1 MSTIKNPTRFAEL
14 EYCLQGY
21 FDGKLAPVM
30 KQVRDELTHKQ
41 LEERGRY
48 QSSLAGV
55 LASANPYVNN
65 TEFVLKQTGKW
76 NSKTTED
83 YLAMCNQKIWK
94 DKNIVKDLA
103 LLAGEWRNAV
113 VKEIGRS
120 KYDALSKAC
129 GEDLAYA
136 YVAQRMEDLMIGK
149 LVKDNTPKSTM
160 DYILRKAAQNSI
172 WGLQEELMKSPL
184 TAEIE
189 ARGEKAYKPS
199 KTEKFA
205 GRATASVM
213 DAVTMGGIGSWKSLA
228 TLVGSDMAL
237 GYVLDSKKG
246 NAEQRKEQVMELS
259 ISKGVFGQNGNAFTG
274 FRSQAKKVNATDN
287 GYVKTLNS
295 KFHNK
300 IHIPQKAF
308 TPMAWTDN
316 SLSFLSKKSKIKFPF
331 QKEQEKRNDPK
342 YKNVPLIVA
351 PGKEDAY
358 LEEKAKHDAAK
369 VAEAERIIKERNETE
384 ALQEDA
390 EQQQSEDTQQEQ
402 PERDNSN
409 GWEGLLKNFGLNG
422 FSDIGNNLGYVIAM
436 LPDIL
441 VGLFTG
447 KTQSLG
453 LKDNMMPIAAILAGM
468 FVKNPLLKMT
478 LIGMG
483 GTNLLNKAG
492 HEALANKRESNDGNA
507 VSYDNTTS
515 QAVQYK
521 SYPDE
526 PLNPRIANPVLQGNC
541 LVATI
546 DRVPYTIQLPEHVVG
561 AYQAGALPLNTLA
574 NAVLAKSDQMRQM
587 AEHNYGEQEVRS
599 VRNEAMENAEQ
610 REVIQRSR

>member
-237 GYVLDSKKG
+237 GYILDSKKG
-246 NAEQRKEQVMELS
+246 NGEQRKEQAMELS

-295 KFHNK
+295 KLHNK

-316 SLSFLSKKSKIKFPF
+316 SFKFPF

-369 VAEAERIIKERNETE
+369 IAEAERIIKERNETE

-390 EQQQSEDTQQEQ
+390 EQQQSEETQQEQ

-483 GTNLLNKAG
+483 GANLLNKAG

-507 VSYDNTTS
+507 VSYDNTTA

-526 PLNPRIANPVLQGNC
+526 PLNPRIVNPVLQGNC

-587 AEHNYGEQEVRS
+587 AERNYGEQEVRN

>member
-30 KQVRDELTHKQ
+30 KQVRDDLTHKQ

-55 LASANPYVNN
+55 LASAKPYADN

-205 GRATASVM
+205 GRATASVV

-246 NAEQRKEQVMELS
+246 NGEQRKEQAMELS

-295 KFHNK
+295 KLHNK

-308 TPMAWTDN
+308 TPMTWTDN
-316 SLSFLSKKSKIKFPF
+316 SFKFPF

-369 VAEAERIIKERNETE
+369 IAEAERIIQEKKEAEAQQTET
-384 ALQEDA
+384 DK
-390 EQQQSEDTQQEQ
+390 QQQAQSEEELQEQ
-402 PERDNSN
+402 PENDNSN

-453 LKDNMMPIAAILAGM
+453 LKDNMMQIAAILAGM

-483 GTNLLNKAG
+483 GANLLNKAG
-492 HEALANKRESNDGNA
+492 HEALANKRESNDRNA

-587 AEHNYGEQEVRS
+587 AERNYGEQEVRN

>member
-237 GYVLDSKKG
+237 GYILDSKKG
-246 NAEQRKEQVMELS
+246 NGEQRKEQAMELS

-295 KFHNK
+295 KLHNK

-316 SLSFLSKKSKIKFPF
+316 SFKFPF

-369 VAEAERIIKERNETE
+369 IAEAERIIQEKKEAEAQQTET
-384 ALQEDA
+384 D
-390 EQQQSEDTQQEQ
+390 EQQQAQSEEEQQEQ
-402 PERDNSN
+402 PENDNSN
-409 GWEGLLKNFGLNG
+409 GWEGLLKNFGLDG

-483 GTNLLNKAG
+483 GANLLNKAG

-526 PLNPRIANPVLQGNC
+526 PLNPRIVNPVLQGNC

-587 AEHNYGEQEVRS
+587 AERNYGEQEVRS

>member
-237 GYVLDSKKG
+237 GYILDSKKG
-246 NAEQRKEQVMELS
+246 NGEQRKEQAMELS

-295 KFHNK
+295 KLHNK

-316 SLSFLSKKSKIKFPF
+316 SFKFPF

-342 YKNVPLIVA
+342 YKNVPLIVT

-369 VAEAERIIKERNETE
+369 VAEAERIIQEKKEEEAQQTET
-384 ALQEDA
+384 D
-390 EQQQSEDTQQEQ
+390 EQQQAQSEEELQEQ
-402 PERDNSN
+402 PENDNSN

-483 GTNLLNKAG
+483 GANLLNKAG
-492 HEALANKRESNDGNA
+492 HEVLANKREGNDGNA
-507 VSYDNTTS
+507 VSYGNTTA

-541 LVATI
+541 LVASI

-574 NAVLAKSDQMRQM
+574 NAVLAKSDRMRQM
-587 AEHNYGEQEVRS
+587 AERNYGEQEVRN

>member
-30 KQVRDELTHKQ
+30 KQVRDDLTHKQ

-55 LASANPYVNN
+55 LASANPYVDN

-205 GRATASVM
+205 GRATASVV

-237 GYVLDSKKG
+237 GYILDSKKG
-246 NAEQRKEQVMELS
+246 NGEQRKEQAMELS
-259 ISKGVFGQNGNAFTG
+259 ISKGVFGQNGNAITG

-295 KFHNK
+295 KLHNK

-308 TPMAWTDN
+308 TPMAWPDN
-316 SLSFLSKKSKIKFPF
+316 SFKFPF

-369 VAEAERIIKERNETE
+369 VAEAERIIQEKKEAEAQQTET
-384 ALQEDA
+384 D
-390 EQQQSEDTQQEQ
+390 EQQQAQSEEELQEQ
-402 PERDNSN
+402 PENDNSN

-478 LIGMG
+478 LIGIG
-483 GTNLLNKAG
+483 GANLLNKAG

-507 VSYDNTTS
+507 VSYGNTTA

-526 PLNPRIANPVLQGNC
+526 PLNPRIANPVLQSNS

-587 AEHNYGEQEVRS
+587 AERNYGEQEVRS

>member
-205 GRATASVM
+205 GRATASVV

-237 GYVLDSKKG
+237 DYILDSKKG
-246 NAEQRKEQVMELS
+246 NGEQRKEQAMELS

-295 KFHNK
+295 KLHNK

-316 SLSFLSKKSKIKFPF
+316 SIKFPF

-483 GTNLLNKAG
+483 GANLLNKAG

-507 VSYDNTTS
+507 VSYGNTTA

-587 AEHNYGEQEVRS
+587 AERNYGEQEVRN

>member
-1 MSTIKNPTRFAEL
+1 MNTINNPMRFAEL
-14 EYCLQGY
+14 EYCLQSY
-21 FDGKLAPVM
+21 FDGKLVPMM
-30 KQVRDELTHKQ
+30 KQVQDTLANKMVDEK
-41 LEERGRY
+41 GRY
-48 QSSLAGV
+48 QSSLAGIF
-55 LASANPYVNN
+55 ASVNPYADN
-65 TEFVLKQTGKW
+65 TDYVLKHTGKW

-94 DKNIVKDLA
+94 DKTIVKDLA
-103 LLAGEWRNAV
+103 TIAGEWRNAV

-136 YVAQRMEDLMIGK
+136 YIAQRMENLMIGK
-149 LVKDNTPKSTM
+149 LVKNNTPKSTM
-160 DYILRKAAQNSI
+160 DYILRKAAQDSI

-205 GRATASVM
+205 GKATASVV

-228 TLVGSDMAL
+228 TFVGSDMAM
-237 GYVLDSKKG
+237 GYALDTKKE
-246 NAEQRKEQVMELS
+246 NTEHRKEQAMELS
-259 ISKGVFGQNGNAFTG
+259 ISKGVFGQSGNAFAG

-287 GYVKTLNS
+287 GYLKSINS
-295 KFHNK
+295 KLNNK
-300 IHIPQKAF
+300 IHIPQKAI
-308 TPMAWTDN
+308 TRMAWTDN
-316 SLSFLSKKSKIKFPF
+316 SYKFPF
-331 QKEQEKRNDPK
+331 LQEQEKRNNPK
-342 YKNVPLIVA
+342 YKDVPLIVA

-358 LEEKAKHDAAK
+358 LKDKAKNEAAK
-369 VAEAERIIKERNETE
+369 VAEAERIIKEKNETE
-384 ALQEDA
+384 VLQEDA

-409 GWEGLLKNFGLNG
+409 GWDGLLKNFGLDG
-422 FSDIGNNLGYVIAM
+422 FGDIGNNLGYVIAM

-441 VGLFTG
+441 VGMLTG

-453 LKDNMMPIAAILAGM
+453 LKDNMMPIASILAGM

-483 GTNLLNKAG
+483 GANLLNKAG
-492 HEALANKRESNDGNA
+492 HEALANKQEGNESNVALGSNTNA
-507 VSYDNTTS
+507 VR
-515 QAVQYK
+515 YK

-526 PLNPRIANPVLQGNC
+526 PLNPRITNPVLQGNC

-546 DRVPYTIQLPEHVVG
+546 DKVPYTIQLPEHVVG

-574 NAVLAKSDQMRQM
+574 NSILAKSDQMRLV
-587 AEHNYGEQEVRS
+587 AGRNYGEHE

-610 REVIQRSR
+610 REIIQRSR

>member
-237 GYVLDSKKG
+237 GYILDSKKG
-246 NAEQRKEQVMELS
+246 NGEQRKEQAMELS

-295 KFHNK
+295 KLHNK

-308 TPMAWTDN
+308 THMAWTDN
-316 SLSFLSKKSKIKFPF
+316 SFKFPF

-369 VAEAERIIKERNETE
+369 IAEAERIIQEKKEAEAQQTET
-384 ALQEDA
+384 D
-390 EQQQSEDTQQEQ
+390 EQQQVQSEEELQEQ
-402 PERDNSN
+402 PENDNSN
-409 GWEGLLKNFGLNG
+409 GWEGLLKNFGLDG

-483 GTNLLNKAG
+483 GANLLNKAG
-492 HEALANKRESNDGNA
+492 HEALANKQEGNDGNA
-507 VSYDNTTS
+507 VSYGNTTA

-541 LVATI
+541 LVTTI

-574 NAVLAKSDQMRQM
+574 NAVLAKSDQTRQM
-587 AEHNYGEQEVRS
+587 AERNYGEQEVRN
-599 VRNEAMENAEQ
+599 VRNEAMENAEL

>member
-1 MSTIKNPTRFAEL
+1 MNTINNPIRFAEL
-14 EYCLQGY
+14 EYCLQSY
-21 FDGKLAPVM
+21 FDGKLVPMM
-30 KQVRDELTHKQ
+30 KQVQDTLANKQ
-41 LEERGRY
+41 LDEKGRY
-48 QSSLAGV
+48 QSSLAGIF
-55 LASANPYVNN
+55 ASVNPYADN
-65 TEFVLKQTGKW
+65 TDYVLKHTGKW

-94 DKNIVKDLA
+94 DKTIVKDLA
-103 LLAGEWRNAV
+103 TITGEWRNAV

-136 YVAQRMEDLMIGK
+136 YIAQRMENLMIGK

-160 DYILRKAAQNSI
+160 DYILRKAAQDSI

-205 GRATASVM
+205 GKATASVV

-228 TLVGSDMAL
+228 TFVGSDMAL
-237 GYVLDSKKG
+237 GYALDTKKG
-246 NAEQRKEQVMELS
+246 NTEQRKEQAMELS
-259 ISKGVFGQNGNAFTG
+259 ISKGVFGQSGNAFAS

-287 GYVKTLNS
+287 GYLKSINS
-295 KFHNK
+295 KLNNK
-300 IHIPQKAF
+300 IHIPQKAI
-308 TPMAWTDN
+308 TRMAWTDN
-316 SLSFLSKKSKIKFPF
+316 SYKFPF
-331 QKEQEKRNDPK
+331 LQEQEKRNNPK
-342 YKNVPLIVA
+342 YKDVPLIVA

-358 LEEKAKHDAAK
+358 LKDKAKNEAAK
-369 VAEAERIIKERNETE
+369 VAEAERIIKEKNEAE

-409 GWEGLLKNFGLNG
+409 GWDGLLKNFGLDG

-441 VGLFTG
+441 VGMFTG

-453 LKDNMMPIAAILAGM
+453 LKDNMMPIAAVLAGM

-483 GTNLLNKAG
+483 GANLLNKAG
-492 HEALANKRESNDGNA
+492 HEALANKQEGNA
-507 VSYDNTTS
+507 ALGSNTN
-515 QAVQYK
+515 AVRYK

-526 PLNPRIANPVLQGNC
+526 PLNPRITNPMLQGNC

-546 DRVPYTIQLPEHVVG
+546 DKVPYTIQLPEHVVG

-574 NAVLAKSDQMRQM
+574 NSILAKSDQMRQV
-587 AEHNYGEQEVRS
+587 AERNYGKHE

>member
-205 GRATASVM
+205 GRATASVV

-237 GYVLDSKKG
+237 GYILDSKKG
-246 NAEQRKEQVMELS
+246 NGEQRKEQAMELS

-295 KFHNK
+295 KLHNK

-316 SLSFLSKKSKIKFPF
+316 SFKFPF

-342 YKNVPLIVA
+342 YKNVPLIVT

-369 VAEAERIIKERNETE
+369 IAEAERIIKERNETE

-390 EQQQSEDTQQEQ
+390 EQQQSEETQQEQ

-483 GTNLLNKAG
+483 GANLLNKAG
-492 HEALANKRESNDGNA
+492 HEALANKREGNDGNA
-507 VSYDNTTS
+507 VSYGNTTA

-587 AEHNYGEQEVRS
+587 AERNYGEQEVRS

>member
-237 GYVLDSKKG
+237 GYILDSKKG
-246 NAEQRKEQVMELS
+246 NGEQRKEQAMELS

-295 KFHNK
+295 KLHNK

-316 SLSFLSKKSKIKFPF
+316 SFKFPF

-369 VAEAERIIKERNETE
+369 IAEAERIIKERNETE

-390 EQQQSEDTQQEQ
+390 EQQQSEETQQEQ

-483 GTNLLNKAG
+483 GANLPNKAG

-526 PLNPRIANPVLQGNC
+526 PLNPRIVNPVLQGNC

-587 AEHNYGEQEVRS
+587 AERNYGEQEVRS

>member
-1 MSTIKNPTRFAEL
+1 MSTIKTPTRFAEL

-30 KQVRDELTHKQ
+30 KQVRDDLTHKQ

-55 LASANPYVNN
+55 LASANPYAGN
-65 TEFVLKQTGKW
+65 TDFVLKQTGKW

-83 YLAMCNQKIWK
+83 YLEMCNQKIWK
-94 DKNIVKDLA
+94 DKNIVNDLA
-103 LLAGEWRNAV
+103 TIAGEWRNAV

-160 DYILRKAAQNSI
+160 DYIVRKAAQNSI

-184 TAEIE
+184 TVEIE

-205 GRATASVM
+205 GRATASVV

-237 GYVLDSKKG
+237 GYILDSKKG
-246 NAEQRKEQVMELS
+246 NGEQRKEQAMELS

-295 KFHNK
+295 KLHNK

-308 TPMAWTDN
+308 TPMTWTDN
-316 SLSFLSKKSKIKFPF
+316 SFKFPF

-369 VAEAERIIKERNETE
+369 IAEAERIIQEKEEAEAQQTET
-384 ALQEDA
+384 D
-390 EQQQSEDTQQEQ
+390 EQQQTQSEEELQEQ
-402 PERDNSN
+402 PENDNSN

-483 GTNLLNKAG
+483 GANLLNKAG

-526 PLNPRIANPVLQGNC
+526 PLNPRIASPVLQGNC

-587 AEHNYGEQEVRS
+587 AERNYGEQEVRN

>member
-94 DKNIVKDLA
+94 DNNIVKDLA
-103 LLAGEWRNAV
+103 TIAGEWRNAV

-237 GYVLDSKKG
+237 GYILDSKKG
-246 NAEQRKEQVMELS
+246 NGEQRKEQAMELS

-295 KFHNK
+295 KLHNK

-316 SLSFLSKKSKIKFPF
+316 SFKFPF

-369 VAEAERIIKERNETE
+369 IAEAERIIKERNETE

-390 EQQQSEDTQQEQ
+390 EQQQSEETQQEQ

-483 GTNLLNKAG
+483 GANLLNKAG

-526 PLNPRIANPVLQGNC
+526 PLNPRIVNPVLQGNC

-574 NAVLAKSDQMRQM
+574 NAVLAKSDQTRQM
-587 AEHNYGEQEVRS
+587 AERNYGEQEVRN
-599 VRNEAMENAEQ
+599 VRNEAMENAEL

>member
-237 GYVLDSKKG
+237 GYILDSKKG
-246 NAEQRKEQVMELS
+246 NGEQRKEQAMELS

-295 KFHNK
+295 KLHNK

-316 SLSFLSKKSKIKFPF
+316 SFKFPF

-369 VAEAERIIKERNETE
+369 IAEAERIIQEKKEAEAQQTET
-384 ALQEDA
+384 D
-390 EQQQSEDTQQEQ
+390 EQQQAQSEEELQEQ
-402 PERDNSN
+402 PENDNSN

-483 GTNLLNKAG
+483 GANLLNKAG

-526 PLNPRIANPVLQGNC
+526 PLNPRIVNPVLQGNC

-587 AEHNYGEQEVRS
+587 AERNYGEQEVRN

>member
-1 MSTIKNPTRFAEL
+1 MNTINNPMRFAEL
-14 EYCLQGY
+14 EYCLQSY
-21 FDGKLAPVM
+21 FDGKLVPMM
-30 KQVRDELTHKQ
+30 KQVQDTLANKKVDEK
-41 LEERGRY
+41 GRY
-48 QSSLAGV
+48 QSSLAGIF
-55 LASANPYVNN
+55 ASVNPYADN
-65 TEFVLKQTGKW
+65 TDYVLKHTGKW

-94 DKNIVKDLA
+94 DKTIVKDLA
-103 LLAGEWRNAV
+103 TIAGEWRNAV

-136 YVAQRMEDLMIGK
+136 YIAQRMENLMIGK

-160 DYILRKAAQNSI
+160 DYILRKAAQDSM

-205 GRATASVM
+205 GKATASVV

-228 TLVGSDMAL
+228 TFVGSDMAL
-237 GYVLDSKKG
+237 GYALDTKKG
-246 NAEQRKEQVMELS
+246 NTEHRKEQAMELS
-259 ISKGVFGQNGNAFTG
+259 ISKGVFGQSGNAFAG

-287 GYVKTLNS
+287 GYLKSINS
-295 KFHNK
+295 KLNNK
-300 IHIPQKAF
+300 IHIPQKAI
-308 TPMAWTDN
+308 TRMAWTDN
-316 SLSFLSKKSKIKFPF
+316 SYKFPF
-331 QKEQEKRNDPK
+331 LQEQEKRNNPK
-342 YKNVPLIVA
+342 YKDVPLIVA

-358 LEEKAKHDAAK
+358 LKDKAKNEAAK
-369 VAEAERIIKERNETE
+369 VAEAERIIKEKNETE

-409 GWEGLLKNFGLNG
+409 GWDGLLKNFGLDG
-422 FSDIGNNLGYVIAM
+422 FCDIGNNLGYVIAM

-441 VGLFTG
+441 VGMFTG

-453 LKDNMMPIAAILAGM
+453 LKDNMMPIAAVLAGM

-483 GTNLLNKAG
+483 GANLLNKAG
-492 HEALANKRESNDGNA
+492 HEALANKQEGNKSNVALGSNTNA
-507 VSYDNTTS
+507 VR
-515 QAVQYK
+515 YK

-526 PLNPRIANPVLQGNC
+526 PLNPRITNPVLQGNC

-546 DRVPYTIQLPEHVVG
+546 DKVPYTIQLPEHVVG

-574 NAVLAKSDQMRQM
+574 NSILAKSDQMRLV
-587 AEHNYGEQEVRS
+587 AGRSYGEHE

-610 REVIQRSR
+610 REIIQRSR

>member
-1 MSTIKNPTRFAEL
+1 MNTINNPMRFAEL
-14 EYCLQGY
+14 EYCLQSY
-21 FDGKLAPVM
+21 FDGKLVPMM
-30 KQVRDELTHKQ
+30 KQVQDTLANKQVDEK
-41 LEERGRY
+41 GRY
-48 QSSLAGV
+48 QSSLAGIF
-55 LASANPYVNN
+55 ASVNPYADN
-65 TEFVLKQTGKW
+65 TDYVLKHTGKW

-94 DKNIVKDLA
+94 DKVIVKDLA
-103 LLAGEWRNAV
+103 TIAGEWRNAV

-136 YVAQRMEDLMIGK
+136 YIAQRMENLMIGK

-160 DYILRKAAQNSI
+160 DYILRKAAQDSI

-205 GRATASVM
+205 GKATASVV

-228 TLVGSDMAL
+228 TFVGSDMAL
-237 GYVLDSKKG
+237 GYALDTKKG
-246 NAEQRKEQVMELS
+246 NTEHRKEQAMELS
-259 ISKGVFGQNGNAFTG
+259 ISKGVFGQSGNAFAG
-274 FRSQAKKVNATDN
+274 FRSQAKKMNATDN
-287 GYVKTLNS
+287 GYLKSINS
-295 KFHNK
+295 KLNNK
-300 IHIPQKAF
+300 IHIPQKAI
-308 TPMAWTDN
+308 TRMAWTDN
-316 SLSFLSKKSKIKFPF
+316 SYKFPF
-331 QKEQEKRNDPK
+331 LQEQEKRNNPK
-342 YKNVPLIVA
+342 YKDVPLIVA

-358 LEEKAKHDAAK
+358 LKDKVKNEAAK
-369 VAEAERIIKERNETE
+369 VAEAERIIKEKNEAE
-384 ALQEDA
+384 PLQEDA
-390 EQQQSEDTQQEQ
+390 EQQQSEETQQEQ

-409 GWEGLLKNFGLNG
+409 GWDGLLKNFGLDG
-422 FSDIGNNLGYVIAM
+422 FCDIGNNLGYVIAM

-441 VGLFTG
+441 VGMFTG

-453 LKDNMMPIAAILAGM
+453 LKDNMMPIAAVLAGM

-483 GTNLLNKAG
+483 GANLLNKAG
-492 HEALANKRESNDGNA
+492 HEALANKQEGNVALGSNTNA
-507 VSYDNTTS
+507 VR
-515 QAVQYK
+515 YK

-526 PLNPRIANPVLQGNC
+526 PLNPRITNPVLQGNC

-546 DRVPYTIQLPEHVVG
+546 DKVPYTIQLPEHVVG

-574 NAVLAKSDQMRQM
+574 NSILAKSDQMRQI
-587 AEHNYGEQEVRS
+587 AGRSYGEHE

>member
-1 MSTIKNPTRFAEL
+1 MNTINNPMRFAEL
-14 EYCLQGY
+14 EYCLQSY
-21 FDGKLAPVM
+21 FDGKLVPMM
-30 KQVRDELTHKQ
+30 KQVQDTLANKKVDEK
-41 LEERGRY
+41 GRY
-48 QSSLAGV
+48 QSSLAGIF
-55 LASANPYVNN
+55 ASANPYADN
-65 TEFVLKQTGKW
+65 TDYVLKHTGKW
-76 NSKTTED
+76 NSKTPED

-94 DKNIVKDLA
+94 DKTIVKDLA
-103 LLAGEWRNAV
+103 TIAGEWRNAV

-136 YVAQRMEDLMIGK
+136 YIAQRMENLMIGK

-160 DYILRKAAQNSI
+160 DYILRKAAQDSM

-205 GRATASVM
+205 GKATASVV

-228 TLVGSDMAL
+228 TFVGSDMAL
-237 GYVLDSKKG
+237 GYALDTKKG
-246 NAEQRKEQVMELS
+246 NTEHRKEQAMELS
-259 ISKGVFGQNGNAFTG
+259 ISKGVFGQSGNAFAG

-287 GYVKTLNS
+287 GYLKSINS
-295 KFHNK
+295 KLNNK
-300 IHIPQKAF
+300 IHIPQKAI
-308 TPMAWTDN
+308 TRMAWTYN
-316 SLSFLSKKSKIKFPF
+316 SYKFPF
-331 QKEQEKRNDPK
+331 LQEQEKRNNPK
-342 YKNVPLIVA
+342 YKDVPLIVA

-358 LEEKAKHDAAK
+358 LKDKAKNEAAK
-369 VAEAERIIKERNETE
+369 VAEAERIIKEKNETE

-390 EQQQSEDTQQEQ
+390 EQQQSEDTQQKQ

-409 GWEGLLKNFGLNG
+409 GWDGLLKNFGLDG

-441 VGLFTG
+441 VGMFTG

-453 LKDNMMPIAAILAGM
+453 LKDNMMPIASILAGM

-483 GTNLLNKAG
+483 GANLLNKAG
-492 HEALANKRESNDGNA
+492 HEALANKQEGNKSNVALGSNTNA
-507 VSYDNTTS
+507 VR
-515 QAVQYK
+515 YK

-526 PLNPRIANPVLQGNC
+526 PLNPRITNPVLQGNC

-546 DRVPYTIQLPEHVVG
+546 DKVPYTIQLPEHVVG

-574 NAVLAKSDQMRQM
+574 NSILAKSDQMRLV
-587 AEHNYGEQEVRS
+587 AGRSYGEHE

-610 REVIQRSR
+610 REIIQRSR

>member
-1 MSTIKNPTRFAEL
+1 MSTIKNPTRFSEL
-14 EYCLQGY
+14 EFCLQRY

-30 KQVRDELTHKQ
+30 KQVRDDLTHKQ

-55 LASANPYVNN
+55 LASANPYADN

-172 WGLQEELMKSPL
+172 WGLQEELLKSPL

-205 GRATASVM
+205 GRATASVV

-237 GYVLDSKKG
+237 GYILDSKKG
-246 NAEQRKEQVMELS
+246 NGEQRKEQAMELS

-295 KFHNK
+295 KLHNK

-316 SLSFLSKKSKIKFPF
+316 SFKFPF

-409 GWEGLLKNFGLNG
+409 GWDGLLKNFGLDG
-422 FSDIGNNLGYVIAM
+422 FGDIGNNLGYVIAM

-441 VGLFTG
+441 VGMFTG

-453 LKDNMMPIAAILAGM
+453 LKDNMMPIASILAGM

-483 GTNLLNKAG
+483 GANLLNKVG
-492 HEALANKRESNDGNA
+492 HEALANKQEGNESNVALGSNTNA
-507 VSYDNTTS
+507 VR
-515 QAVQYK
+515 YK

-526 PLNPRIANPVLQGNC
+526 PLNTRIANPVLQGNC

-546 DRVPYTIQLPEHVVG
+546 DKVPYTIQLPEHVVG

-574 NAVLAKSDQMRQM
+574 NSILAKSDQMRLV
-587 AEHNYGEQEVRS
+587 AGRSYGEHE

-610 REVIQRSR
+610 REIIQRSR

>member
-30 KQVRDELTHKQ
+30 KQVRDDLTHKQ

-55 LASANPYVNN
+55 LASANPYADN

-205 GRATASVM
+205 GRATASVV

-237 GYVLDSKKG
+237 GYILDSKKG
-246 NAEQRKEQVMELS
+246 NGEQRKEQVMELS

-295 KFHNK
+295 KLHNK

-316 SLSFLSKKSKIKFPF
+316 SFKFPF

-409 GWEGLLKNFGLNG
+409 GWDGLLKNFGLDG
-422 FSDIGNNLGYVIAM
+422 FGDIGNNLGYVIAM

-441 VGLFTG
+441 VGMFTG

-453 LKDNMMPIAAILAGM
+453 LKDNMMPIASILAGM

-483 GTNLLNKAG
+483 GANLLNKAG
-492 HEALANKRESNDGNA
+492 HEALANKQEGNKSNVALGSNTNA
-507 VSYDNTTS
+507 VR
-515 QAVQYK
+515 YK

-526 PLNPRIANPVLQGNC
+526 PLNTRIANPVLQGNC

-546 DRVPYTIQLPEHVVG
+546 DKVPYTIQLPEHVVG

-574 NAVLAKSDQMRQM
+574 NSILAKSDQMRLV
-587 AEHNYGEQEVRS
+587 AGRSYGEHE

-610 REVIQRSR
+610 REIIQRSR

>member
-1 MSTIKNPTRFAEL
+1 MSTIKNPTRFVEL
-14 EYCLQGY
+14 EFCLQGY
-21 FDGKLAPVM
+21 FDDKLAPVM
-30 KQVRDELTHKQ
+30 KQVRDDLTHKQ

-55 LASANPYVNN
+55 LASTNPYADN

-83 YLAMCNQKIWK
+83 YLEMCNQKIWK

-103 LLAGEWRNAV
+103 LLAGEWRNSV

-189 ARGEKAYKPS
+189 ARGEKVYKPS

-205 GRATASVM
+205 GRATASVV

-237 GYVLDSKKG
+237 GYILDSKKG
-246 NAEQRKEQVMELS
+246 NGEQRKEQAMELS

-295 KFHNK
+295 KLHNK

-308 TPMAWTDN
+308 THMAWADN
-316 SLSFLSKKSKIKFPF
+316 SFKFPF

-369 VAEAERIIKERNETE
+369 VAEAERIIQEKKEAEAQQTET
-384 ALQEDA
+384 D
-390 EQQQSEDTQQEQ
+390 EQQQAQSEELQEQ
-402 PERDNSN
+402 PENDNSN

-483 GTNLLNKAG
+483 GANLLNKAG
-492 HEALANKRESNDGNA
+492 HEALANKRESSDGNTA
-507 VSYDNTTS
+507 SYGNTTA

-587 AEHNYGEQEVRS
+587 AERNYGEQEVRN
-599 VRNEAMENAEQ
+599 VRSEAMENAEQ

>member
-1 MSTIKNPTRFAEL
+1 MNTINNPMRFAEL
-14 EYCLQGY
+14 EYCLQSY
-21 FDGKLAPVM
+21 FDGKLVPMM
-30 KQVRDELTHKQ
+30 KQVQDTLANKKVDEK
-41 LEERGRY
+41 GRY
-48 QSSLAGV
+48 QSSLAGIF
-55 LASANPYVNN
+55 ASVNPYADN
-65 TEFVLKQTGKW
+65 TDYVLKHTGKW

-94 DKNIVKDLA
+94 DKTIVKDLA
-103 LLAGEWRNAV
+103 TIAGEWRNAV

-136 YVAQRMEDLMIGK
+136 YIAQRMENLMIGK

-160 DYILRKAAQNSI
+160 DYILRKAAQDSM

-205 GRATASVM
+205 GKATASVV

-228 TLVGSDMAL
+228 TFVGSDMAL
-237 GYVLDSKKG
+237 GYALDTKKG
-246 NAEQRKEQVMELS
+246 NTEHRKEQAMELS

-287 GYVKTLNS
+287 GYLKSINS
-295 KFHNK
+295 KLNNK
-300 IHIPQKAF
+300 IHIPQKAI
-308 TPMAWTDN
+308 TRMAWTDN
-316 SLSFLSKKSKIKFPF
+316 SYKFPF
-331 QKEQEKRNDPK
+331 LQEQEKRNNPK
-342 YKNVPLIVA
+342 YKDVPLIVA

-358 LEEKAKHDAAK
+358 LKDKAKNEAAK
-369 VAEAERIIKERNETE
+369 VAEAERIIKEKNETE

-409 GWEGLLKNFGLNG
+409 GWDGLLKNFGLDG
-422 FSDIGNNLGYVIAM
+422 FGDIGNNLGYVIAM

-441 VGLFTG
+441 VGMFTG

-453 LKDNMMPIAAILAGM
+453 LKDNMMPIASILAGM

-478 LIGMG
+478 LISMG
-483 GTNLLNKAG
+483 GANLLNKAG
-492 HEALANKRESNDGNA
+492 HEALANKQEGNKSNVALGSNTNA
-507 VSYDNTTS
+507 VR
-515 QAVQYK
+515 YK

-526 PLNPRIANPVLQGNC
+526 PLNPRITNPVLQGNC

-546 DRVPYTIQLPEHVVG
+546 DKVPYTIQLPEHVVG

-574 NAVLAKSDQMRQM
+574 NSILAKSDQMRLV
-587 AEHNYGEQEVRS
+587 AGRSYGEHE

-610 REVIQRSR
+610 REIIQRSR

>member
-21 FDGKLAPVM
+21 FDGKLTPVM

-237 GYVLDSKKG
+237 GYILDSKKG
-246 NAEQRKEQVMELS
+246 NGEQRKEQAMELS

-295 KFHNK
+295 KLHNK

-316 SLSFLSKKSKIKFPF
+316 SFKFPF

-369 VAEAERIIKERNETE
+369 IAEAERIIKERNETE

-390 EQQQSEDTQQEQ
+390 EQQQSEETQQEQ

-483 GTNLLNKAG
+483 GANLLNKAG

-526 PLNPRIANPVLQGNC
+526 PLNPRIVNPVLQGNC

-561 AYQAGALPLNTLA
+561 AYQAGALPLNTIA

-587 AEHNYGEQEVRS
+587 AERNYGEQEVRN
-599 VRNEAMENAEQ
+599 VRNEAMENAEC

>member
-1 MSTIKNPTRFAEL
+1 MNTINNPMRFAEL
-14 EYCLQGY
+14 EYCLQSY
-21 FDGKLAPVM
+21 FDGKLVPMM
-30 KQVRDELTHKQ
+30 KQVQDTLANKKVDEK
-41 LEERGRY
+41 GRY
-48 QSSLAGV
+48 QSSLAGIF
-55 LASANPYVNN
+55 ASVNPYADN
-65 TEFVLKQTGKW
+65 TDYVLKHTGKW

-94 DKNIVKDLA
+94 DKTIVKDLA
-103 LLAGEWRNAV
+103 TIAGEWRNAV

-136 YVAQRMEDLMIGK
+136 YIAQRMENLMIGK

-160 DYILRKAAQNSI
+160 DYILRKAVQDSM

-205 GRATASVM
+205 GKATASVV

-228 TLVGSDMAL
+228 TFVGSDMAL
-237 GYVLDSKKG
+237 GYALDTKKG
-246 NAEQRKEQVMELS
+246 NTEHRKEQAMELS
-259 ISKGVFGQNGNAFTG
+259 ISKGVFGQSGNAFAG

-287 GYVKTLNS
+287 VYLKSINS
-295 KFHNK
+295 KLNNK
-300 IHIPQKAF
+300 IHIPRK
-308 TPMAWTDN
+308 TITRMAWTDN
-316 SLSFLSKKSKIKFPF
+316 SYKFPF
-331 QKEQEKRNDPK
+331 PQEQEKRNNPK
-342 YKNVPLIVA
+342 YKDVPLIVA

-358 LEEKAKHDAAK
+358 LKDKAKNEAAK
-369 VAEAERIIKERNETE
+369 VAEAERIIKEKNETE
-384 ALQEDA
+384 SLQEDA

-409 GWEGLLKNFGLNG
+409 GWEGLLKNFGLDG

-441 VGLFTG
+441 VGLFSG

-483 GTNLLNKAG
+483 GANLLNKAG

-507 VSYDNTTS
+507 VSYDNTTA

-587 AEHNYGEQEVRS
+587 AERNYGEQEVRN

>member
-65 TEFVLKQTGKW
+65 TEIVLKQTGKW

-103 LLAGEWRNAV
+103 LLASEWRNAV
-113 VKEIGRS
+113 VKEIGRT

-237 GYVLDSKKG
+237 GYILDSKKG
-246 NAEQRKEQVMELS
+246 NGEQRKEQVMELS

-295 KFHNK
+295 KLHNK

-308 TPMAWTDN
+308 THMAWTDN
-316 SLSFLSKKSKIKFPF
+316 SFKFPF

-369 VAEAERIIKERNETE
+369 IAEAERIIQEKKEAEAQQTET
-384 ALQEDA
+384 D
-390 EQQQSEDTQQEQ
+390 EQQQVQSEEELQEQ
-402 PERDNSN
+402 PENDNSN

-483 GTNLLNKAG
+483 GANLLNKAG
-492 HEALANKRESNDGNA
+492 HEALANKQEGNDGNA
-507 VSYDNTTS
+507 VSYGNTTA

-541 LVATI
+541 LVTTI

-574 NAVLAKSDQMRQM
+574 NAVLAKSDQTRQM
-587 AEHNYGEQEVRS
+587 AERNYGEQEVRN
-599 VRNEAMENAEQ
+599 VRNEAMENAEL

>member
-205 GRATASVM
+205 GRATALVV

-237 GYVLDSKKG
+237 GYILDSKKG

-259 ISKGVFGQNGNAFTG
+259 ISKGVFGQNGNTFTG

-295 KFHNK
+295 KLHNK

-316 SLSFLSKKSKIKFPF
+316 SFKFPF

-369 VAEAERIIKERNETE
+369 VAEAERIIQEKKDAEAQQTET
-384 ALQEDA
+384 D
-390 EQQQSEDTQQEQ
+390 EQQQAQSEEEQQEQ
-402 PERDNSN
+402 PENDNSN

-483 GTNLLNKAG
+483 GANLLNKAG

-526 PLNPRIANPVLQGNC
+526 PLNPRIVNPVLQGNC

-587 AEHNYGEQEVRS
+587 AERNYGEQEVRS

>member
-1 MSTIKNPTRFAEL
+1 MNTINNPMRFAEL
-14 EYCLQGY
+14 EYCLQSY
-21 FDGKLAPVM
+21 FDGKLVPMM
-30 KQVRDELTHKQ
+30 KQVQDTLANKQIDEK
-41 LEERGRY
+41 GRY
-48 QSSLAGV
+48 QSSLAGIF
-55 LASANPYVNN
+55 ASVNPYADN
-65 TEFVLKQTGKW
+65 TDYVLKHTGKW

-94 DKNIVKDLA
+94 DKAIVKDLA
-103 LLAGEWRNAV
+103 TIAGEWRNAV

-136 YVAQRMEDLMIGK
+136 YIAQRMENLMIGK

-160 DYILRKAAQNSI
+160 DYILRKAAQDSI

-205 GRATASVM
+205 GKATASVI

-228 TLVGSDMAL
+228 TFVGSDMAL
-237 GYVLDSKKG
+237 GYALDTKKG
-246 NAEQRKEQVMELS
+246 NTEHRKEQAMELS
-259 ISKGVFGQNGNAFTG
+259 ISKGVFGQSGNALAS

-287 GYVKTLNS
+287 GYLKSINS
-295 KFHNK
+295 KLNNK
-300 IHIPQKAF
+300 IHIPQKAI
-308 TPMAWTDN
+308 TRMAWTDN
-316 SLSFLSKKSKIKFPF
+316 SYKFPF
-331 QKEQEKRNDPK
+331 LQEQEKRNNPK
-342 YKNVPLIVA
+342 YKDVPLIVA

-358 LEEKAKHDAAK
+358 LKDKAKNEAAK
-369 VAEAERIIKERNETE
+369 VAEAERIINEKNE
-384 ALQEDA
+384 AESLQEDA
-390 EQQQSEDTQQEQ
+390 EQQQSEETQQEQ

-409 GWEGLLKNFGLNG
+409 GWDGLLKNFGLDG

-441 VGLFTG
+441 VGMLTG

-453 LKDNMMPIAAILAGM
+453 LKDNMMPIAAVLAGM

-483 GTNLLNKAG
+483 GANLLNKAG
-492 HEALANKRESNDGNA
+492 HEALANKQEGNVTLGSNTNA
-507 VSYDNTTS
+507 VR
-515 QAVQYK
+515 YK

-526 PLNPRIANPVLQGNC
+526 PLNPRITNPVLQGNS

-546 DRVPYTIQLPEHVVG
+546 DKVPYTIQLPEHVVG

-574 NAVLAKSDQMRQM
+574 NSILAKSDQMRLV
-587 AEHNYGEQEVRS
+587 AERNYGKHE

>member
-1 MSTIKNPTRFAEL
+1 MNTINNPIRFAEL
-14 EYCLQGY
+14 EYCLQSY
-21 FDGKLAPVM
+21 FDGKLVPMM
-30 KQVRDELTHKQ
+30 KQVQDTLANKKVDEK
-41 LEERGRY
+41 GRY
-48 QSSLAGV
+48 QSSLAGIF
-55 LASANPYVNN
+55 ASANPYADN
-65 TEFVLKQTGKW
+65 TDYVLKHTGKW

-94 DKNIVKDLA
+94 DKTIVKDLA
-103 LLAGEWRNAV
+103 TITGEWRNAV

-136 YVAQRMEDLMIGK
+136 YIAQRMENLMIGK

-160 DYILRKAAQNSI
+160 DYILRKAAQDSI

-205 GRATASVM
+205 GKATASVV

-228 TLVGSDMAL
+228 TFVGSDMAL
-237 GYVLDSKKG
+237 GYALDTKKG
-246 NAEQRKEQVMELS
+246 NTEHRKEQAMELS
-259 ISKGVFGQNGNAFTG
+259 ISKGVFGQSGNAFAG

-287 GYVKTLNS
+287 GYLKSINS
-295 KFHNK
+295 KLNNK
-300 IHIPQKAF
+300 IHIPQKAI
-308 TPMAWTDN
+308 TRMAWTDN
-316 SLSFLSKKSKIKFPF
+316 SYKFPF
-331 QKEQEKRNDPK
+331 LQEQEKRNNPK
-342 YKNVPLIVA
+342 YKDVPLIVA

-358 LEEKAKHDAAK
+358 LKDKAKNEAAK
-369 VAEAERIIKERNETE
+369 VAEAERIIKEKNETE

-409 GWEGLLKNFGLNG
+409 GWDGLLKNFGLDG
-422 FSDIGNNLGYVIAM
+422 FGDIGNNLGYVIAM

-441 VGLFTG
+441 VGMFTG

-453 LKDNMMPIAAILAGM
+453 LKDNMMPIAAVLAGM

-483 GTNLLNKAG
+483 GANLLNKAG
-492 HEALANKRESNDGNA
+492 HEALANKQEGNESNVALGSNTKA
-507 VSYDNTTS
+507 VR
-515 QAVQYK
+515 YK

-526 PLNPRIANPVLQGNC
+526 PLNPRITNPVLQGNC

-546 DRVPYTIQLPEHVVG
+546 DKVPYTIQLPEHVVG

-574 NAVLAKSDQMRQM
+574 NSILAKSDQMRLV
-587 AEHNYGEQEVRS
+587 AGRSYGEHE

-610 REVIQRSR
+610 REIIQRSR

>member
-1 MSTIKNPTRFAEL
+1 MNTINNPMRFAEL
-14 EYCLQGY
+14 EYCLQSY
-21 FDGKLAPVM
+21 FDGKLVPMM
-30 KQVRDELTHKQ
+30 KQVQDTLANKKVDEK
-41 LEERGRY
+41 GRY
-48 QSSLAGV
+48 QSSLAGIF
-55 LASANPYVNN
+55 ASVNPYADN
-65 TEFVLKQTGKW
+65 TDYVLKHTGKW

-94 DKNIVKDLA
+94 DKTIVKDLA
-103 LLAGEWRNAV
+103 TIAGEWRNAV

-136 YVAQRMEDLMIGK
+136 YIAQRMENLMIGK

-160 DYILRKAAQNSI
+160 DYILRKAAQDSM

-205 GRATASVM
+205 GKATASVV

-228 TLVGSDMAL
+228 TFVGSDMAL
-237 GYVLDSKKG
+237 GYALDTKKG
-246 NAEQRKEQVMELS
+246 NTEHRKEQAMELS
-259 ISKGVFGQNGNAFTG
+259 ISKGVFGQSGNAFAG

-287 GYVKTLNS
+287 GYLKSINS
-295 KFHNK
+295 KLNNK
-300 IHIPQKAF
+300 IHIPQK
-308 TPMAWTDN
+308 TITRMAWTDN
-316 SLSFLSKKSKIKFPF
+316 NYKFPF
-331 QKEQEKRNDPK
+331 LQEQEKRNNPK
-342 YKNVPLIVA
+342 YKDVPLIVA

-358 LEEKAKHDAAK
+358 LKDKAKNEAAK
-369 VAEAERIIKERNETE
+369 VAEAERIIKEKNETE
-384 ALQEDA
+384 SLQEDA
-390 EQQQSEDTQQEQ
+390 EQQQSEDTLQEQ
-402 PERDNSN
+402 PEHDNSN
-409 GWEGLLKNFGLNG
+409 GWDGLLKNFGLDG
-422 FSDIGNNLGYVIAM
+422 FGDIGNNLGYVIAM

-441 VGLFTG
+441 VGMFTG

-453 LKDNMMPIAAILAGM
+453 LKDNMMPIASILAGM

-483 GTNLLNKAG
+483 GANLLNKAG
-492 HEALANKRESNDGNA
+492 HEALANKQEGNKSNVALGSNTNA
-507 VSYDNTTS
+507 VR
-515 QAVQYK
+515 YK

-526 PLNPRIANPVLQGNC
+526 PLNPRITNPVLQGNC

-546 DRVPYTIQLPEHVVG
+546 DKVPYTIQLPEHVVG

-574 NAVLAKSDQMRQM
+574 NSILAKSDQMRLV
-587 AEHNYGEQEVRS
+587 AGRSYGEHE

-610 REVIQRSR
+610 REIIQRSR

>member
-30 KQVRDELTHKQ
+30 KQVRDDLTHKQ

-205 GRATASVM
+205 GRATASVV

-237 GYVLDSKKG
+237 GYILDSKKG
-246 NAEQRKEQVMELS
+246 NGEQRKEQAMELS

-295 KFHNK
+295 KLHNK

-316 SLSFLSKKSKIKFPF
+316 SFKFPF

-369 VAEAERIIKERNETE
+369 VAEAERIIQEKKEAEAQQTET
-384 ALQEDA
+384 D
-390 EQQQSEDTQQEQ
+390 EQQQAQSEEELQEQ
-402 PERDNSN
+402 PENDNSN

-483 GTNLLNKAG
+483 GANLLNKAG

-587 AEHNYGEQEVRS
+587 AERNYGEQEVRS

>member
-30 KQVRDELTHKQ
+30 KQVRDDLTHKQ

-55 LASANPYVNN
+55 LASANPYADN

-205 GRATASVM
+205 GRATASVV

-237 GYVLDSKKG
+237 GYILDSKKG
-246 NAEQRKEQVMELS
+246 NGEQRKEQAMELS

-295 KFHNK
+295 KLHNK

-316 SLSFLSKKSKIKFPF
+316 SFKFPF

-409 GWEGLLKNFGLNG
+409 GWDGLLKNFGLDG

-441 VGLFTG
+441 VGMLTG
-447 KTQSLG
+447 KTHSLG
-453 LKDNMMPIAAILAGM
+453 LKDNMMPIAAVLAGM

-483 GTNLLNKAG
+483 GANLLNKAG
-492 HEALANKRESNDGNA
+492 HEALANKQEGNA
-507 VSYDNTTS
+507 ALGSNTNT
-515 QAVQYK
+515 VRYK

-526 PLNPRIANPVLQGNC
+526 PLNPRITNPVLQGNC

-546 DRVPYTIQLPEHVVG
+546 DKVPYTIQLPEHVVG

-574 NAVLAKSDQMRQM
+574 NSILAKSDQMRLV
-587 AEHNYGEQEVRS
+587 AERNYGKHE

>member
-1 MSTIKNPTRFAEL
+1 
-14 EYCLQGY
+14 
-21 FDGKLAPVM
+21 
-30 KQVRDELTHKQ
+30 
-41 LEERGRY
+41 
-48 QSSLAGV
+48 
-55 LASANPYVNN
+55 
-65 TEFVLKQTGKW
+65 
-76 NSKTTED
+76 
-83 YLAMCNQKIWK
+83 
-94 DKNIVKDLA
+94 
-103 LLAGEWRNAV
+103 
-113 VKEIGRS
+113 
-120 KYDALSKAC
+120 
-129 GEDLAYA
+129 
-136 YVAQRMEDLMIGK
+136 
-149 LVKDNTPKSTM
+149 
-160 DYILRKAAQNSI
+160 
-172 WGLQEELMKSPL
+172 
-184 TAEIE
+184 
-189 ARGEKAYKPS
+189 
-199 KTEKFA
+199 
-205 GRATASVM
+205 
-213 DAVTMGGIGSWKSLA
+213 
-228 TLVGSDMAL
+228 
-237 GYVLDSKKG
+237 
-246 NAEQRKEQVMELS
+246 
-259 ISKGVFGQNGNAFTG
+259 
-274 FRSQAKKVNATDN
+274 
-287 GYVKTLNS
+287 
-295 KFHNK
+295 
-300 IHIPQKAF
+300 
-308 TPMAWTDN
+308 MAWTDN
-316 SLSFLSKKSKIKFPF
+316 SFKFPF

-369 VAEAERIIKERNETE
+369 VAEAERIIQEKKEAEAQQTET
-384 ALQEDA
+384 D
-390 EQQQSEDTQQEQ
+390 EQQQAQSEEELQEQ
-402 PERDNSN
+402 PENDNSN

-441 VGLFTG
+441 VGMFTG

-483 GTNLLNKAG
+483 GANLLNKAG
-492 HEALANKRESNDGNA
+492 HEALANKQEGNDGNA
-507 VSYDNTTS
+507 VSYGNTTA

-587 AEHNYGEQEVRS
+587 AERNYGEQEVRN
-599 VRNEAMENAEQ
+599 VRSEAMENAEQ

>member
-1 MSTIKNPTRFAEL
+1 MNTINNPMRFAEL
-14 EYCLQGY
+14 EYCLQSY
-21 FDGKLAPVM
+21 FDGKLVPMM
-30 KQVRDELTHKQ
+30 KQVQDTLANKKVDEK
-41 LEERGRY
+41 GRY
-48 QSSLAGV
+48 QSSLAGIF
-55 LASANPYVNN
+55 ASVNPYADN
-65 TEFVLKQTGKW
+65 TDYVLKHTGKW

-94 DKNIVKDLA
+94 DKTIVKDLA
-103 LLAGEWRNAV
+103 TIAGEWRNAV

-120 KYDALSKAC
+120 KYDAQSKAC

-136 YVAQRMEDLMIGK
+136 YIAQRMENLMIGK

-160 DYILRKAAQNSI
+160 DYILRKAAQDSI

-205 GRATASVM
+205 GKATASVV

-228 TLVGSDMAL
+228 TFVGSDMAL
-237 GYVLDSKKG
+237 GYALDTKKG
-246 NAEQRKEQVMELS
+246 NTEHRKEQAMELS
-259 ISKGVFGQNGNAFTG
+259 ISKGVFGQSGNAFAG

-287 GYVKTLNS
+287 GYLKSINS
-295 KFHNK
+295 KLNNK
-300 IHIPQKAF
+300 IHIPQKAI
-308 TPMAWTDN
+308 TRMAWTDN
-316 SLSFLSKKSKIKFPF
+316 SYKFPF
-331 QKEQEKRNDPK
+331 LQEQEKRNNPK
-342 YKNVPLIVA
+342 YKDVPLIVA

-358 LEEKAKHDAAK
+358 LKDKAKNEAAK
-369 VAEAERIIKERNETE
+369 VAEAERIIKEKNETE

-409 GWEGLLKNFGLNG
+409 GWDGLLKNFGLDG
-422 FSDIGNNLGYVIAM
+422 FGDIGNNLGYVIAM

-441 VGLFTG
+441 VGMFTG

-453 LKDNMMPIAAILAGM
+453 LKDNMMPIASILAGM

-483 GTNLLNKAG
+483 GANLLNKAG
-492 HEALANKRESNDGNA
+492 HEALANKQESNESNVALDSNTNA
-507 VSYDNTTS
+507 VR
-515 QAVQYK
+515 YK

-526 PLNPRIANPVLQGNC
+526 PLNPRITNPVLQGNC

-546 DRVPYTIQLPEHVVG
+546 DKVPYTIQLPEHVVG

-574 NAVLAKSDQMRQM
+574 NSILAKSDQMRLV
-587 AEHNYGEQEVRS
+587 AGRSYGEHE

-610 REVIQRSR
+610 REIIQRSR

>member
-205 GRATASVM
+205 GRATASVV

-237 GYVLDSKKG
+237 GYILDSKKG
-246 NAEQRKEQVMELS
+246 NGEQRKEQVMELS

-274 FRSQAKKVNATDN
+274 FRSQAKKVNTTDN

-295 KFHNK
+295 KLHNK

-316 SLSFLSKKSKIKFPF
+316 SFKFPF

-358 LEEKAKHDAAK
+358 LEEKARHDAAK
-369 VAEAERIIKERNETE
+369 AAEAERIIQEKKEAEAQQTET
-384 ALQEDA
+384 D
-390 EQQQSEDTQQEQ
+390 EQQQAQSEEELQEKS
-402 PERDNSN
+402 ENDNSN

-441 VGLFTG
+441 VGMFTG

-453 LKDNMMPIAAILAGM
+453 LKANMMPIAAILAGM

-483 GTNLLNKAG
+483 GANLLNKAG
-492 HEALANKRESNDGNA
+492 HEALANKREGNDGIA
-507 VSYDNTTS
+507 ISYGNTTA

-521 SYPDE
+521 SYPDQ

-561 AYQAGALPLNTLA
+561 AYQAGALPLNTIA

-587 AEHNYGEQEVRS
+587 AERNYGEQEVRN

>member
-1 MSTIKNPTRFAEL
+1 MSTIKNPKRFAEL

-30 KQVRDELTHKQ
+30 KQVRDDLTHKQ

-55 LASANPYVNN
+55 LASANPYADN
-65 TEFVLKQTGKW
+65 TDFVLKQTGKW

-83 YLAMCNQKIWK
+83 YLEMCNQKIWK

-113 VKEIGRS
+113 VKEIGRN

-136 YVAQRMEDLMIGK
+136 YVVQRMEDLMIGK

-172 WGLQEELMKSPL
+172 WGLQEELLKSPL

-205 GRATASVM
+205 GRATASVV
-213 DAVTMGGIGSWKSLA
+213 DAVTLGGIGSWKSLA

-237 GYVLDSKKG
+237 GYILDSKKG
-246 NAEQRKEQVMELS
+246 NGEQRKEQAMELS

-295 KFHNK
+295 KLHNK

-316 SLSFLSKKSKIKFPF
+316 SFKFPF

-409 GWEGLLKNFGLNG
+409 GWDGLLKNFGLDG
-422 FSDIGNNLGYVIAM
+422 FGDIGNNLGYVIAM

-441 VGLFTG
+441 VGMFTG

-453 LKDNMMPIAAILAGM
+453 LKDNMMPIASILAGM

-483 GTNLLNKAG
+483 GANLLNKAG
-492 HEALANKRESNDGNA
+492 HEALANKQEGNESNVALGSNTNA
-507 VSYDNTTS
+507 VR
-515 QAVQYK
+515 YK

-526 PLNPRIANPVLQGNC
+526 PLNPRITNPVLQGNC

-546 DRVPYTIQLPEHVVG
+546 DKVPYTIQLPEHVVG

-574 NAVLAKSDQMRQM
+574 NSILAKSDQMRLV
-587 AEHNYGEQEVRS
+587 AGRNYGEHE

-610 REVIQRSR
+610 REIIQRSR

>member
-30 KQVRDELTHKQ
+30 KQVRDDLTHKQ

-237 GYVLDSKKG
+237 GYILDSKKG
-246 NAEQRKEQVMELS
+246 NGEQRKEQAMELS

-295 KFHNK
+295 KLHNK

-316 SLSFLSKKSKIKFPF
+316 SFKFPF

-369 VAEAERIIKERNETE
+369 IAEAERIIKERNETE

-390 EQQQSEDTQQEQ
+390 EQQQSEETQQEQ

-483 GTNLLNKAG
+483 GANLLNKAG

-526 PLNPRIANPVLQGNC
+526 PLNPRIVNPVLQGNC

-587 AEHNYGEQEVRS
+587 AERNYGDQEVRN

>member
-237 GYVLDSKKG
+237 GYILDSKKG
-246 NAEQRKEQVMELS
+246 NGEQRKEQAMELS

-295 KFHNK
+295 KLHNK

-316 SLSFLSKKSKIKFPF
+316 SFKFPF

-369 VAEAERIIKERNETE
+369 IAEAERIIKERNETE

-390 EQQQSEDTQQEQ
+390 EQQQSEETQQEQ

-422 FSDIGNNLGYVIAM
+422 FSDISNNLGYVIAM

-483 GTNLLNKAG
+483 GANLLNKAG

-526 PLNPRIANPVLQGNC
+526 PLNPRIVNPVLQGNC

-587 AEHNYGEQEVRS
+587 AERNYGEQEVRS

>member
-237 GYVLDSKKG
+237 GYILDSKKG
-246 NAEQRKEQVMELS
+246 NGEQRKEQAMELS

-295 KFHNK
+295 KLHNK

-316 SLSFLSKKSKIKFPF
+316 SFKFPF

-369 VAEAERIIKERNETE
+369 IAEAERIIQEKKEAEAQQTET
-384 ALQEDA
+384 D
-390 EQQQSEDTQQEQ
+390 EQQQAQSEEELQEQ
-402 PERDNSN
+402 PENDNSN
-409 GWEGLLKNFGLNG
+409 GWEGLLKNFGLDG

-483 GTNLLNKAG
+483 GANLLNKAG

-507 VSYDNTTS
+507 VSYDNTTA

-587 AEHNYGEQEVRS
+587 AERNYGEQEVRS